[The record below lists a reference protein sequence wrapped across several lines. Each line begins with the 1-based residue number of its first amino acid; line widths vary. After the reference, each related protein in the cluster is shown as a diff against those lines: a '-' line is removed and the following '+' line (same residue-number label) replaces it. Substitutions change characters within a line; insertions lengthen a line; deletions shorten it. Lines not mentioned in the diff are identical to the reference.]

1 MNNIILY
8 SLLGILLFLTIIFF
22 SFNQNFTA
30 SFLGIKTTEESIG
43 TWLSEGRQADP
54 NNLNKI
60 SSLTIVD
67 LNEEK

>member
-43 TWLSEGRQADP
+43 MWLSEGRQADP